1 MSLELL
7 RFQTERLVEK
17 QASVERLAAG
27 YFARVEE
34 KLEADR
40 KRLREQDEALLAPY
54 QAPTPP
60 TRDEAGRFEA
70 PALATPTDE
79 RAQFARNKE
88 LMQQG
93 LRGGG

>member
-1 MSLELL
+1 MGIELL

-17 QASVERLAAG
+17 QANVERLAARHM
-27 YFARVEE
+27 ARVTAEI
-34 KLEADR
+34 EAAER
-40 KRLREQDEALLAPY
+40 KLREEHEALFGPPAP
-54 QAPTPP
+54 AC
-60 TRDEAGRFEA
+60 DEAGA

-93 LRGGG
+93 LRGG

>member
-70 PALATPTDE
+70 PASTDAQRFAANRAAMLA
-79 RAQFARNKE
+79 
-88 LMQQG
+88 G
-93 LRGGG
+93 LRATG

>member
-1 MSLELL
+1 MSIELL
-7 RFQTERLVEK
+7 RFQTELLVEK
-17 QASVERLAAG
+17 TGNLERLAAG

-70 PALATPTDE
+70 PASTSA
-79 RAQFARNKE
+79 AQFAANKKAM
-88 LMQQG
+88 LAG